1 MRYWVYI
8 NGEVPGS
15 YEPEELAAI
24 PGFGEAALVCP
35 ATSDLAERR
44 WERAGVFPD
53 INEALRA
60 HERAPL
66 APMQAPPATRAEDPV
81 RPLTPDDV
89 LNDSSQRIFRHVTE
103 LMKELENRREERA
116 LTQSLQ
122 RRVKELSD
130 ELNALR
136 ERATYLQGRA
146 DLIPGFQDRE
156 RELQEALARA
166 RADLHE
172 TRGGA
177 ERLDADLAKAS
188 ADLLAARRHLED
200 ARAEAAE
207 REKHLSI
214 VSKRLSEKE
223 ASLAKAFGVIRRL
236 EETLGELLP
245 GAVAGM
251 SRRVPVQP
259 EPAPPPPAPSAPPPA
274 PAPEAE
280 TAPLP
285 EAEPILDPVPVAAP
299 PDPELVSLAETP
311 AAEPPPDRHPT
322 PPPYSVDRPPSGSR
336 SIPAEGEVTPVPP
349 PWQEKLGGL
358 FASLKKRFGKPSE
371 PTE

>member
-1 MRYWVYI
+1 MRYWVYL

-24 PGFGEAALVCP
+24 PGFGDAALVCP
-35 ATSDLAERR
+35 ASADLAERR

-53 INEALRA
+53 IADALRSRTKA
-60 HERAPL
+60 PPAPL
-66 APMQAPPATRAEDPV
+66 APPPVTRAEDPV

-130 ELNALR
+130 ELSALR
-136 ERATYLQGRA
+136 ERATYLQGRS

-166 RADLHE
+166 RADLSE
-172 TRGGA
+172 TRAGA
-177 ERLDADLAKAS
+177 ERLDADLLKSNAE
-188 ADLLAARRHLED
+188 LQNARRHLED
-200 ARAEAAE
+200 AKLAAAE
-207 REKHLSI
+207 REKHLSEL
-214 VSKRLSEKE
+214 SKRLAEKE

-236 EETLGELLP
+236 EESLGELLP
-245 GAVAGM
+245 GAVAGI
-251 SRRVPVQP
+251 SRRVPAP
-259 EPAPPPPAPSAPPPA
+259 EPAAPPPPPEPEPTPVHGPEPTPAPEPEPALVSLVENPPAPEPA
-274 PAPEAE
+274 PAPEPE
-280 TAPLP
+280 P
-285 EAEPILDPVPVAAP
+285 EAVQAP
-299 PDPELVSLAETP
+299 A
-311 AAEPPPDRHPT
+311 PT
-322 PPPYSVDRPPSGSR
+322 PPPYSVDSAPQGISR
-336 SIPAEGEVTPVPP
+336 SLPAEGEVTPVPP

-358 FASLKKRFGKPSE
+358 LRGLKKKLSGS
-371 PTE
+371 

>member
-1 MRYWVYI
+1 MRYWVYL

-60 HERAPL
+60 QERAPL
-66 APMQAPPATRAEDPV
+66 APLTAPPATRAEDPV

-122 RRVKELSD
+122 RRVKELTD

-136 ERATYLQGRA
+136 ERATYLQGRS

-177 ERLDADLAKAS
+177 ERLDADLAKTA
-188 ADLLAARRHLED
+188 ADLLNARRHLEE
-200 ARAEAAE
+200 ARAESAE
-207 REKHLSI
+207 REKHLGLL
-214 VSKRLSEKE
+214 SKRLSEKE

-245 GAVAGM
+245 GAVAGI
-251 SRRVPVQP
+251 SRRVPVQAP
-259 EPAPPPPAPSAPPPA
+259 AEAPPPPVRAEPEPQPVPAAA
-274 PAPEAE
+274 PAPE
-280 TAPLP
+280 P
-285 EAEPILDPVPVAAP
+285 PVAAVEEP
-299 PDPELVSLAETP
+299 AAAEAEGLVSLADVPSEP
-311 AAEPPPDRHPT
+311 AAPEPSPADRHPT

-349 PWQEKLGGL
+349 PWQEKLGEL
-358 FASLKKRFGKPSE
+358 FASFKKRFSR
-371 PTE
+371 

>member
-15 YEPEELAAI
+15 YEPDELAAI

-66 APMQAPPATRAEDPV
+66 VPLKAPPATRAEDPV
-81 RPLTPDDV
+81 RPLSPDDV

-122 RRVKELSD
+122 RRVAELTG

-136 ERATYLQGRA
+136 ERATYLQSRS

-177 ERLDADLAKAS
+177 ERLDADLAKTAS
-188 ADLLAARRHLED
+188 DLLATRRHLEE
-200 ARAEAAE
+200 ARAESAE
-207 REKHLSI
+207 REKHLSS

-245 GAVAGM
+245 GAMAGI
-251 SRRVPVQP
+251 SRRVPVQQAPEPPPTRP
-259 EPAPPPPAPSAPPPA
+259 EPAVDEAVVEPEPGPEPVRSEPEEPA
-274 PAPEAE
+274 AE
-280 TAPLP
+280 V
-285 EAEPILDPVPVAAP
+285 EG
-299 PDPELVSLAETP
+299 LVSLADAPDSQAP
-311 AAEPPPDRHPT
+311 ADRHPT
-322 PPPYSVDRPPSGSR
+322 PPPYSVDRPPASSR
-336 SIPAEGEVTPVPP
+336 AIPPEGEVTPVPP
-349 PWQEKLGGL
+349 PWQVKLGGF
-358 FASLKKRFGKPSE
+358 FASLKKRLKPSE
-371 PTE
+371 PPE

>member
-24 PGFGEAALVCP
+24 PGFGDAALVCP
-35 ATSDLAERR
+35 ASSDLAERR

-53 INEALRA
+53 IVQAL
-60 HERAPL
+60 HENVKAPL
-66 APMQAPPATRAEDPV
+66 TPLKAPPATRAEDPV
-81 RPLTPDDV
+81 RPLSPDDV

-122 RRVKELSD
+122 RRVGELTN

-177 ERLDADLAKAS
+177 ERLDADLAKTTS
-188 ADLLAARRHLED
+188 DLLNTRRHLED
-200 ARAEAAE
+200 AKTESAD
-207 REKHLSI
+207 REKHLSQI
-214 VSKRLSEKE
+214 SKRLAEKE

-245 GAVAGM
+245 GAMAGI
-251 SRRVPVQP
+251 SRQVPVEREAPPPPP
-259 EPAPPPPAPSAPPPA
+259 EPAPEPVHA
-274 PAPEAE
+274 APE
-280 TAPLP
+280 
-285 EAEPILDPVPVAAP
+285 
-299 PDPELVSLAETP
+299 PELVSLVEAPAETP
-311 AAEPPPDRHPT
+311 AAPEPPEVEATPT
-322 PPPYSVDRPPSGSR
+322 SYSVDRPPSGVS
-336 SIPAEGEVTPVPP
+336 SSTPAEGEVTPVPP
-349 PWQEKLGGL
+349 PWKVKLGGF
-358 FASLKKRFGKPSE
+358 FAGLRRKFSKDD
-371 PTE
+371 